1 VDTSVKIITIIV
13 LLLIVLVGIV
23 NIWIR
28 YKFSSEHNI
37 TIPKHTKVRMKYGKK
52 DKNYFQLQYPF
63 WNYAKKDGTADLRI
77 KYNSICWQTSTLYF
91 ERYIIKSKY
100 PTSIIMTVKRL
111 RTQGYK
117 VELCKEEEEKF
128 KFLLNKKRALA
139 CDGDVNKIVEYY
151 ADNPTDFEKL
161 CAEVFKAMGYDVKVT
176 PQTNDGGYDLLLE
189 KNEDRVI
196 VECKCYNTKHSVGR
210 PAIQKLVGANKVVFA
225 NKMFFVTTSDFSA
238 GARTYAEETGVELYN
253 GKILM
258 DMLQEHLNYNKTNV
272 KVSIQ
277 EVQLN
282 KEDIQKNIPSDI
294 FEQYFM

>member
-1 VDTSVKIITIIV
+1 MDTSVKIITIIV
-13 LLLIVLVGIV
+13 LLLIVLVGIA

-128 KFLLNKKRALA
+128 KFLLNCSL
-139 CDGDVNKIVEYY
+139 
-151 ADNPTDFEKL
+151 
-161 CAEVFKAMGYDVKVT
+161 
-176 PQTNDGGYDLLLE
+176 
-189 KNEDRVI
+189 
-196 VECKCYNTKHSVGR
+196 
-210 PAIQKLVGANKVVFA
+210 
-225 NKMFFVTTSDFSA
+225 
-238 GARTYAEETGVELYN
+238 
-253 GKILM
+253 
-258 DMLQEHLNYNKTNV
+258 
-272 KVSIQ
+272 
-277 EVQLN
+277 
-282 KEDIQKNIPSDI
+282 
-294 FEQYFM
+294 

>member
-1 VDTSVKIITIIV
+1 
-13 LLLIVLVGIV
+13 
-23 NIWIR
+23 
-28 YKFSSEHNI
+28 
-37 TIPKHTKVRMKYGKK
+37 
-52 DKNYFQLQYPF
+52 
-63 WNYAKKDGTADLRI
+63 
-77 KYNSICWQTSTLYF
+77 
-91 ERYIIKSKY
+91 
-100 PTSIIMTVKRL
+100 
-111 RTQGYK
+111 
-117 VELCKEEEEKF
+117 
-128 KFLLNKKRALA
+128 
-139 CDGDVNKIVEYY
+139 
-151 ADNPTDFEKL
+151 
-161 CAEVFKAMGYDVKVT
+161 MGYDVKVT

-253 GKILM
+253 GKTLM
-258 DMLQEHLNYNKTNV
+258 DMLQKHLNYNKTNV

-282 KEDIQKNIPSDI
+282 KEDIQKNIPLDI